1 MRRPQKLLSLLPSDE
16 EISKINEAQV
26 ANPELP
32 LGSAENF
39 LLTLGSISEIAAR
52 LKLWVFKLD
61 YDNMEK
67 VRTAGRTGSWQ

>member
-1 MRRPQKLLSLLPSDE
+1 M
-16 EISKINEAQV
+16 

-67 VRTAGRTGSWQ
+67 VCTYVPIYAGVTCQSSIPGDSSWPPGTCRQE